1 MAPDPAPLTVSF
13 GGRTLKVSS
22 LDKVLYPSTGMTK
35 GEVIDYYV
43 RVADAMLRQ
52 LRGRPVTRVR
62 FPHGVGAP
70 SFFEKN
76 APAGTPDWIPVLAM
90 PADGVFG
97 SPSTIVRWP
106 MIGEIAALVWAV
118 NLGGIELHTPQWRV
132 GFKPPADGA
141 GTEPGAAPRP
151 MNPDRLVIDLDPG
164 PGCGLVECAAIALAI
179 RERLAGLGVSARPV
193 TSGSKGL
200 HLYADLP
207 GDFDAA
213 TTSAI
218 ARDLAKAVA
227 VRFPKLVVWEMA
239 KDKRKGKVFVD
250 WSQNASAKT
259 TVTPYSL
266 RGRDQPTVAAPRT
279 WREIE
284 ETETVDLQQLGP
296 AEVLAR
302 LESLGDLLDGDE
314 PDST

>member
-43 RVADAMLRQ
+43 RVADPILRQ
-52 LRGRPVTRVR
+52 LRARPVTRVR

-76 APAGTPDWIPVLAM
+76 APSGTPDWIPVLAM

-106 MIGEIAALVWAV
+106 MIGEVAALVWAV
-118 NLGGIELHTPQWRV
+118 NLGSIELHTPQWRLSAE
-132 GFKPPADGA
+132 PARDN
-141 GTEPGAAPRP
+141 TAPQP
-151 MNPDRLVIDLDPG
+151 ANPDRLVVDLDPG
-164 PGCGLVECAAIALAI
+164 PGCGLVECSAIAVAI
-179 RERLAGLGVSARPV
+179 RERLAGLGVSALPV

-207 GDFDAA
+207 GDFDAT

-218 ARDLAKAVA
+218 ARDLAKSVA
-227 VRFPKLVVWEMA
+227 VQFPKLVVWEMA

-250 WSQNASAKT
+250 WSQNSSAKT

-279 WREIE
+279 WTEIE
-284 ETETVDLQQLGP
+284 ATETVDMAQLGP
-296 AEVLAR
+296 ADVLAR
-302 LESLGDLLDGDE
+302 LESLGDLMA
-314 PDST
+314 PDPN